1 MALAAPRPTAG
12 STSCNRPRRS
22 SAWERRIAM
31 GIPRLR
37 RSRGYENMASPC
49 SAPISGV
56 RSPSPSRVMARSQ
69 SPTSVITIERFIM
82 EQERLHPEA
91 TGELS
96 NLLYDLCLAAKIIS
110 RQVRRAGLTDIL
122 GEVGAIN
129 VQGEVQQKLD
139 VFANETVRHAVEHTG
154 RVCVV
159 ASEEDEHPIP
169 VQVREAGRGGKYVLL
184 YDPLDGSSNIDVNV
198 SIGTI
203 FSIHR
208 RTATKRGPG
217 SLADC
222 LQKGRAQVAAGY
234 ILYGS
239 STMLV
244 YTTGQGVHGFTLD
257 PTIGEFLLSHP
268 DIRTPPVGRY
278 YSVNESNWNRWTPPV
293 QRVVAAF
300 KNGEG
305 TVQPK
310 NARYIGSLVADFHRN
325 LISGGIFLYPAATN
339 YPQGKLR
346 LLYEAAPLA
355 FVVAQAGRRAT
366 DGCRPILDIV
376 PASLHQKTPLVI
388 GSKDDVAF
396 AARILSTE
404 AVVGAK

>member
-1 MALAAPRPTAG
+1 
-12 STSCNRPRRS
+12 
-22 SAWERRIAM
+22 
-31 GIPRLR
+31 
-37 RSRGYENMASPC
+37 
-49 SAPISGV
+49 
-56 RSPSPSRVMARSQ
+56 MARSQ

-122 GEVGAIN
+122 GEFGAIN

-139 VFANETVRHAVEHTG
+139 VFANETVRHSVEHTG

-169 VQVREAGRGGKYVLL
+169 VQVRADRRGGKYVLL
-184 YDPLDGSSNIDVNV
+184 YDPLDGSTNIGVNV

-208 RTATKRGPG
+208 RSATKKGPG

-268 DIRTPPVGRY
+268 DIRSPDVGTY
-278 YSVNESNWNRWTPPV
+278 YSVNESHWNRWAPGI
-293 QRVVAAF
+293 QRVVGAF
-300 KNGEG
+300 KNGDGGKVEA
-305 TVQPK
+305 K
-310 NARYIGSLVADFHRN
+310 NARYIGSLADIHRN
-325 LISGGIFLYPAATN
+325 LMSGGVFLYPADTKS
-339 YPQGKLR
+339 PHGKLR

-355 FVVAQAGRRAT
+355 FVVEQAGGAAT
-366 DGCRPILDIV
+366 DGKRDILDIK
-376 PASLHQKTPLVI
+376 PTELHQRTPLII
-388 GSKDDVAF
+388 GSRRDVAY
-396 AARILSTE
+396 AS
-404 AVVGAK
+404 AVLGEK

>member
-1 MALAAPRPTAG
+1 
-12 STSCNRPRRS
+12 
-22 SAWERRIAM
+22 
-31 GIPRLR
+31 
-37 RSRGYENMASPC
+37 
-49 SAPISGV
+49 
-56 RSPSPSRVMARSQ
+56 MARSQ

-122 GEVGAIN
+122 GEFGAIN

-139 VFANETVRHAVEHTG
+139 VFANETVRHSVEHTG

-169 VQVREAGRGGKYVLL
+169 VPIREDRRGGKYVLM
-184 YDPLDGSSNIDVNV
+184 YDPLDGSTNIGVNV

-208 RTATKRGPG
+208 RRVTKKGPG

-244 YTTGQGVHGFTLD
+244 YTTGQGVHGFT
-257 PTIGEFLLSHP
+257 IGEFLLSHP
-268 DIRTPPVGRY
+268 DIRSPDVGTY
-278 YSVNESNWNRWTPPV
+278 YSVNESHWNKWAPGV
-293 QRVVAAF
+293 QRVVGAF
-300 KNGEG
+300 KNGDSGRVEA
-305 TVQPK
+305 K
-310 NARYIGSLVADFHRN
+310 NARYIGSLVADIHRN
-325 LISGGIFLYPAATN
+325 LMSGGVFLYPADTN
-339 YPQGKLR
+339 APQGKLR

-355 FVVAQAGRRAT
+355 FVVEQAGGAAI
-366 DGCRPILDIV
+366 DGERDILDIQ
-376 PASLHQKTPLVI
+376 PTALHQRTPLII
-388 GSKDDVAF
+388 GSKQDVAF
-396 AARILSTE
+396 AR
-404 AVVGAK
+404 AVLAGK

>member
-1 MALAAPRPTAG
+1 
-12 STSCNRPRRS
+12 
-22 SAWERRIAM
+22 
-31 GIPRLR
+31 
-37 RSRGYENMASPC
+37 
-49 SAPISGV
+49 
-56 RSPSPSRVMARSQ
+56 MARSQ

-122 GEVGAIN
+122 GEFGATN
-129 VQGEVQQKLD
+129 VQGELQQKLD
-139 VFANETVRHAVEHTG
+139 VFANETVRHSVEHTG

-169 VQVREAGRGGKYVLL
+169 LDVREDRRAGKYVLM
-184 YDPLDGSSNIDVNV
+184 YDPLDGSTNIDVNV

-208 RTATKRGPG
+208 RSATKNGPG
-217 SLADC
+217 TLADC

-244 YTTGQGVHGFTLD
+244 YSTGQGVHGFTLD

-268 DIRTPPVGRY
+268 DIRSPEVGTY
-278 YSVNESNWNRWTPPV
+278 YSVNESHWNKWAPGI
-293 QRVVAAF
+293 QRVVGAF
-300 KNGEG
+300 KNGDG
-305 TVQPK
+305 GRVRAK
-310 NARYIGSLVADFHRN
+310 NARYIGSLVADIHRN
-325 LISGGIFLYPAATN
+325 LMSGGVFLYPADTLS
-339 YPQGKLR
+339 PEGKLR

-355 FVVAQAGRRAT
+355 FVVEQAGGAAT
-366 DGCRPILDIV
+366 DGRGDILDIT
-376 PASLHQKTPLVI
+376 PATLHQRTPLII
-388 GSKDDVAF
+388 GSKQDVAY
-396 AARILSTE
+396 ARSILAE
-404 AVVGAK
+404 Q

>member
-1 MALAAPRPTAG
+1 
-12 STSCNRPRRS
+12 
-22 SAWERRIAM
+22 
-31 GIPRLR
+31 
-37 RSRGYENMASPC
+37 
-49 SAPISGV
+49 
-56 RSPSPSRVMARSQ
+56 
-69 SPTSVITIERFIM
+69 M

-122 GEVGAIN
+122 GESGTIN

-139 VFANETVRHAVEHTG
+139 LFANETVRHSVEHTG

-169 VQVREAGRGGKYVLL
+169 VQVRADRRGGKYVLL
-184 YDPLDGSSNIDVNV
+184 YDPLDGSTNIGVNV

-203 FSIHR
+203 FSIYR
-208 RTATKRGPG
+208 RTATKKGPG

-222 LQKGRAQVAAGY
+222 LQKGRAQIAAGY

-268 DIRTPPVGRY
+268 DIRSPDVGTY
-278 YSVNESNWNRWTPPV
+278 YSVNESHWNKWAPGI
-293 QRVVAAF
+293 QRVVGAF
-300 KNGEG
+300 KNGDGGRVEE
-305 TVQPK
+305 K
-310 NARYIGSLVADFHRN
+310 NARYIGSLVADIHRN
-325 LISGGIFLYPAATN
+325 LMSGGVFLYPADTIS
-339 YPQGKLR
+339 PHGKLR

-355 FVVAQAGRRAT
+355 FVVEQAGGAAI
-366 DGCRPILDIV
+366 DGARDILDIK
-376 PASLHQKTPLVI
+376 PAELHQRTPLII
-388 GSKDDVAF
+388 GSKRDVAF
-396 AARILSTE
+396 ARSMLA
-404 AVVGAK
+404 AQ

>member
-1 MALAAPRPTAG
+1 
-12 STSCNRPRRS
+12 
-22 SAWERRIAM
+22 
-31 GIPRLR
+31 
-37 RSRGYENMASPC
+37 
-49 SAPISGV
+49 
-56 RSPSPSRVMARSQ
+56 MARSQ

-169 VQVREAGRGGKYVLL
+169 VQVREDRRGGKYVLM
-184 YDPLDGSSNIDVNV
+184 YDPLDGSTNIGVNV

-208 RTATKRGPG
+208 RSATKKGPG
-217 SLADC
+217 TLADC

-268 DIRTPPVGRY
+268 DIRSPDVGQY
-278 YSVNESNWNRWTPPV
+278 Y
-293 QRVVAAF
+293 
-300 KNGEG
+300 
-305 TVQPK
+305 
-310 NARYIGSLVADFHRN
+310 
-325 LISGGIFLYPAATN
+325 
-339 YPQGKLR
+339 
-346 LLYEAAPLA
+346 
-355 FVVAQAGRRAT
+355 
-366 DGCRPILDIV
+366 
-376 PASLHQKTPLVI
+376 
-388 GSKDDVAF
+388 
-396 AARILSTE
+396 
-404 AVVGAK
+404 

>member
-1 MALAAPRPTAG
+1 
-12 STSCNRPRRS
+12 
-22 SAWERRIAM
+22 
-31 GIPRLR
+31 
-37 RSRGYENMASPC
+37 
-49 SAPISGV
+49 
-56 RSPSPSRVMARSQ
+56 
-69 SPTSVITIERFIM
+69 M

-122 GEVGAIN
+122 GEVGTIN

-139 VFANETVRHAVEHTG
+139 VFANETVRNSVEHTG

-159 ASEEDEHPIP
+159 ASEEDEQPIP
-169 VQVREAGRGGKYVLL
+169 VQVREDRRGGKYVLL
-184 YDPLDGSSNIDVNV
+184 YDPLDGSTNIGVNV

-208 RTATKRGPG
+208 RTATKKGPG

-268 DIRTPPVGRY
+268 DIRSPDVGTY
-278 YSVNESNWNRWTPPV
+278 YSVNESHWNKWAPGI
-293 QRVVAAF
+293 QRVVGAF
-300 KNGEG
+300 KNGDGGRVEA
-305 TVQPK
+305 K
-310 NARYIGSLVADFHRN
+310 NARYIGSLVADIHRN
-325 LISGGIFLYPAATN
+325 LMSGGVFLYPADTIS
-339 YPQGKLR
+339 PHGKLR

-355 FVVAQAGRRAT
+355 FVVEQAGGAAI
-366 DGCRPILDIV
+366 DGERDILDIK
-376 PASLHQKTPLVI
+376 PAALHQRTPLII
-388 GSKDDVAF
+388 GSKHDVAF
-396 AARILSTE
+396 ARSVLSGT
-404 AVVGAK
+404 

>member
-1 MALAAPRPTAG
+1 
-12 STSCNRPRRS
+12 
-22 SAWERRIAM
+22 
-31 GIPRLR
+31 
-37 RSRGYENMASPC
+37 
-49 SAPISGV
+49 
-56 RSPSPSRVMARSQ
+56 
-69 SPTSVITIERFIM
+69 M
-82 EQERLHPEA
+82 EQERLPPEA

-110 RQVRRAGLTDIL
+110 RLVRRPGLEGVL
-122 GEVGAIN
+122 GPGVAVN
-129 VQGEVQQKLD
+129 VSVDLQQKLD
-139 VFANETVRHAVEHTG
+139 LFANETVRQSVQYTG
-154 RVCVV
+154 RVCVT
-159 ASEEDEHPIP
+159 ASEEDPAP
-169 VQVREAGRGGKYVLL
+169 VPVPPGKPSGKYVVL
-184 YDPLDGSSNIDVNV
+184 YDPLDGSANIDVNV

-203 FSIHR
+203 FSIHKR
-208 RTATKRGPG
+208 LSKRTGTAGL
-217 SLADC
+217 SDC
-222 LQKGRAQVAAGY
+222 LQVGKKQVAAGY

-268 DIRTPPVGRY
+268 TITTPPVGRY
-278 YSVNESNWNRWTPPV
+278 YSVNESNWNRWAPAV
-293 QRVVAAF
+293 QRVVGAF

-355 FVVAQAGRRAT
+355 FVVAQAGGRAT
-366 DGCRPILDIV
+366 DGCRPTLDIV
-376 PASLHQKTPLVI
+376 PASPHPKTPLLI

-396 AARILSTE
+396 APRILSTQ
-404 AVVGAK
+404 ALVGAKVATASPSTAPTTGHP